1 MKLHTSTGTSH
12 TFSARLALVVAACLF
27 VASGTMTASAMP
39 PHPDML
45 KDNAIRKKLQ
55 LRSSSRT
62 LSGAKSINSPRRA
75 FPTSGARRVLV
86 LMIGYSDLTFDG
98 GDTAEFYEKLLNGE
112 NDEALSFRKYYR
124 DMSGGRLD
132 IEVTVVNTGSASEN
146 FAYYGANDGEGYDVR
161 PATLVGEAIDKAE
174 ADGLDFSRFDNDGD
188 GEVDVVMLI
197 HAGRGEE
204 SGAADDTIWSHAWN
218 LDIRRADFGDGSGA
232 RIYDGVTINEYTIQ
246 PEYFLSPGDST
257 IGVFTHEFGH
267 VLGLPDLYDTT
278 YRTDG
283 VGTWSLMAA
292 GSWNGPGN
300 DGSVPA
306 PLLAWEKARLGWIS
320 LRKADWKTPAIPTP
334 SFPPSRVPMAM
345 LVLTSLIALYA
356 SGRYRQRRMA
366 ASFVAC
372 SLALAFSTM
381 ISCGGGGGGE
391 SANPHVVLEDIDES
405 STAAKISLGDP
416 YGEQYYL
423 AEIKY
428 RKAGTWSGHL
438 PGDGLLITHVDE
450 YIVDELLPYNLV
462 NSYSDLVGGPVH
474 GVGIVEADGSDDLF
488 DGADGDAGSSGD
500 LFYGGHNDSLTP
512 LTRPGSKYNR
522 YTSTNIFPR
531 DAASRVYITGISAA
545 GTEMSFDCE
554 RK

>member
-1 MKLHTSTGTSH
+1 MKQRTSPRISHFCLAGLTLVAGTC
-12 TFSARLALVVAACLF
+12 VII
-27 VASGTMTASAMP
+27 ASTTMTASAMP
-39 PHPDML
+39 PHPDLL
-45 KDNAIRKKLQ
+45 KDNAMRKKLQ

-62 LSGAKSINSPRRA
+62 VSVLKTVNSPRRA

-86 LMIGYSDLTFDG
+86 LMIGFNDLAFQA

-132 IEVTVVNTGSASEN
+132 IEVTVVNTGSASN
-146 FAYYGANDGEGYDVR
+146 DIAYYGANDGEGYDVR
-161 PATLVGEAIDKAE
+161 PATLVGEAIDR
-174 ADGLDFSRFDNDGD
+174 ADAGGLDFSRFDNDGD
-188 GEVDVVMLI
+188 GEVDVVMVI

-204 SGAADDTIWSHAWN
+204 SGADDDTIWSHAWN
-218 LDIRRADFGDGSGA
+218 LDSGADFGDGSGA

-278 YRTDG
+278 YQTDG
-283 VGTWSLMAA
+283 VGKWSLMAA

-306 PLLAWEKARLGWIS
+306 PLLAWEKAYLGWIS
-320 LRKADWKTPAIPTP
+320 LRRADRETPAIPLP

-345 LVLTSLIALYA
+345 LVLTSLIVLYA

-372 SLALAFSTM
+372 SLVLAFSTM
-381 ISCGGGGGGE
+381 ISCGGGGGKKE
-391 SANPHVVLEDIDES
+391 SPHVVLEDIDES
-405 STAAKISLGDP
+405 SAAAKISLGDP

-428 RKAGTWSGHL
+428 RKAGTWSDHL

-450 YIVDELLPYNLV
+450 YIVDELLPYNAV
-462 NSYSDLVGGPVH
+462 NSYADLDGGPIH

-488 DGADGDAGSSGD
+488 NGTDGDAGSAGD
-500 LFYGGHNDSLTP
+500 LFYSGHNDSLTP
-512 LTRPGSKYNR
+512 LTQPGSKYNR

-531 DAASRVYITGISAA
+531 STASRVYITGISEI
-545 GTEMSFDCE
+545 GESMSFDCE